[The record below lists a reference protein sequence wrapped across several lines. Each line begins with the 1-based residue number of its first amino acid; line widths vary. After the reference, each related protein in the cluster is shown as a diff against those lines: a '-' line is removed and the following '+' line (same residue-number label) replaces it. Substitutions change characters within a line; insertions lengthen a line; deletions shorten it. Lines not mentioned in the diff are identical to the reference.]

1 MSRARIPRRGAPDD
15 EGERAGARE
24 RPATRGEAGVNAL
37 SRQLQTIR
45 ADARLTV
52 DELAAVVKLPPDVM
66 WVLLH
71 DGHGAEQVPAAPWHD
86 VRRALTDA
94 LFCLR
99 RPVLWAGGTGA
110 VPGSRGGRV
119 PPVHPSPGDRPPV
132 PAPGPGA
139 PRSDAA

>member
-1 MSRARIPRRGAPDD
+1 M
-15 EGERAGARE
+15 
-24 RPATRGEAGVNAL
+24 NAL

-71 DGHGAEQVPAAPWHD
+71 DGHDGHDAEQVRGAAPGHD

-99 RPVLWAGGTGA
+99 RPVLWAAGTGA
-110 VPGSRGGRV
+110 VPGGRRGPV
-119 PPVHPSPGDRPPV
+119 PPVHSSPGAGSSRWDAGRCPVRPPE
-132 PAPGPGA
+132 APPM
-139 PRSDAA
+139 S